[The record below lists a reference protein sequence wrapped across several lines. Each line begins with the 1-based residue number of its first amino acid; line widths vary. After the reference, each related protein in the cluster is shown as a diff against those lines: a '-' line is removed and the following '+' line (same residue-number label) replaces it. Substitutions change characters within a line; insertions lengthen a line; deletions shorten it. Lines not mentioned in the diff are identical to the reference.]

1 LISYFF
7 VFLIGIGLEVFIT
20 GLFVLI
26 TVVGYGIIRKKKATT
41 YLAKIF
47 YYFFDYVVFLF
58 IIGVIIALL
67 LKYIE
72 KIPYRP
78 ILYVRLVI
86 WSVVLFITV
95 YVLRILNTT
104 LDLVLYHVNHLKK
117 EIKRILTFTA
127 ILLTLCLP
135 DLAFAYSV

>member
-1 LISYFF
+1 
-7 VFLIGIGLEVFIT
+7 
-20 GLFVLI
+20 
-26 TVVGYGIIRKKKATT
+26 
-41 YLAKIF
+41 
-47 YYFFDYVVFLF
+47 
-58 IIGVIIALL
+58 
-67 LKYIE
+67 
-72 KIPYRP
+72 
-78 ILYVRLVI
+78 LYVRLVI

-135 DLAFAYSV
+135 DLAFAYSVYDLYLNTSEMHYSFFQRYYYVFSQHFLLPVSGQGIKIQKSLDTLDGKLITISHTLLIRTLDLTIVATMSSMFSK